1 MQVDDPNSCRR
12 AAAECLELARLT
24 DSVETKRTL
33 LTMAQ
38 EWIRLAYYRQIANF
52 DRAVDEFNEHQLRPG
67 RSSEDHN
74 RNTG

>member
-1 MQVDDPNSCRR
+1 MRMDDPNNCRR

-24 DSVETKRTL
+24 GSVETKRTL

-52 DRAVDEFNEHQLRPG
+52 DRVVDEFNEHQLRPG
-67 RSSEDHN
+67 RSPQDHN
-74 RNTG
+74 RNPG

>member
-24 DSVETKRTL
+24 DNLETKRIL

-38 EWIRLAYYRQIANF
+38 EWIRLAYYRQNANF
-52 DRAVDEFNEHQLRPG
+52 DRVVDEFNAWQLGRPAPSPD
-67 RSSEDHN
+67 RQN
-74 RNTG
+74 